1 MYNNLEVERYMSLFG
16 FVSEKNLIQAREEIK
31 ELNAKLEKANK
42 EISQKDSLID
52 QLNQS
57 IANLTEQLRPEHNDI
72 AILTKQLFDL
82 KQEYKQEESKLSS
95 LQENVAGT
103 ENKLTELR
111 KDYIELD
118 EEILYQSYSL
128 FKPMYDFASSEEY
141 KEKLEEIRSHQKE
154 MIRNKT
160 AATCSTKW
168 TVDGS
173 EAKGRK
179 VTNDNI
185 KMLLRCFN
193 TDCENA
199 IDRVKYNNIE
209 SMRARINKSYES
221 LNKLGISN
229 KITISPVYLRLKLD
243 ELSLAIEYAI
253 KKQDEKEEQKRIR
266 QEMREQAKLEK
277 ELEEARKNIDKEKKH
292 YSNALDKLNSQLEGD
307 LSDDQ
312 KNDLLE
318 KKAEI
323 EGQLSNLQKA
333 LDDVD
338 YREANQ
344 KAGYV
349 YIISNIGAFGENV
362 YKIGM
367 TRRLDPM
374 ERVDELGDASVP
386 FNFDVHAM
394 IFSEDAPK
402 LEAALHR
409 AFEDRK
415 LNMVNTRR
423 EFFRVTLDEI
433 ETVVKKNYDK
443 TVEFIRI
450 PPAEQYRQSL
460 AMLEETEK
468 DVALV

>member
-1 MYNNLEVERYMSLFG
+1 MALFG
-16 FVSEKNLIQAREEIK
+16 LVSEKKLKEAEQKIEELRKQVLPEYNTVEAINKQIEELQHQLHSLEIEKRKK
-31 ELNAKLEKANK
+31 ELDLDTLSLSFKDMEEKIQ
-42 EISQKDSLID
+42 E
-52 QLNQS
+52 
-57 IANLTEQLRPEHNDI
+57 
-72 AILTKQLFDL
+72 L
-82 KQEYKQEESKLSS
+82 K
-95 LQENVAGT
+95 
-103 ENKLTELR
+103 

-128 FKPMYDFASSEEY
+128 FSPMYDFASSEEY
-141 KEKLEEIRSHQKE
+141 KDKLEEIRSRQKE
-154 MIRNKT
+154 MVRDKM

-179 VTNDNI
+179 ITNDNI
-185 KMLLRCFN
+185 KMILRCFN

-199 IDRVKYNNIE
+199 IDRVKYSNIE
-209 SMRARINKSYES
+209 SMKARINKSYES
-221 LNKLGISN
+221 LNKLGESN
-229 KITISPVYLRLKLD
+229 SITISHTYLQLKLD
-243 ELSLAIEYAI
+243 ELSLSIEYAI
-253 KKQDEKEEQKRIR
+253 KKQEEKEEQKRIR

-292 YSNALDKLNSQLEGD
+292 YSNALDKLNSQLEGN
-307 LSDDQ
+307 LSEEQ

-318 KKAEI
+318 KKEEI
-323 EGQLSNLQKA
+323 ESQLSNLQKA

-349 YIISNIGAFGENV
+349 YVISNIGAFGENV

-402 LEAALHR
+402 LEAALHK

-433 ETVVKKNYDK
+433 EAVVKANYDK
-443 TVEFIRI
+443 TVEFIKI

-460 AMLEETEK
+460 AMLEESKK
-468 DVALV
+468 DVAVV

>member
-1 MYNNLEVERYMSLFG
+1 
-16 FVSEKNLIQAREEIK
+16 
-31 ELNAKLEKANK
+31 
-42 EISQKDSLID
+42 
-52 QLNQS
+52 
-57 IANLTEQLRPEHNDI
+57 
-72 AILTKQLFDL
+72 
-82 KQEYKQEESKLSS
+82 
-95 LQENVAGT
+95 
-103 ENKLTELR
+103 
-111 KDYIELD
+111 
-118 EEILYQSYSL
+118 
-128 FKPMYDFASSEEY
+128 
-141 KEKLEEIRSHQKE
+141 
-154 MIRNKT
+154 
-160 AATCSTKW
+160 
-168 TVDGS
+168 
-173 EAKGRK
+173 
-179 VTNDNI
+179 
-185 KMLLRCFN
+185 
-193 TDCENA
+193 
-199 IDRVKYNNIE
+199 
-209 SMRARINKSYES
+209 
-221 LNKLGISN
+221 
-229 KITISPVYLRLKLD
+229 
-243 ELSLAIEYAI
+243 
-253 KKQDEKEEQKRIR
+253 
-266 QEMREQAKLEK
+266 MREQAKLEK
-277 ELEEARKNIDKEKKH
+277 ELEEARKNIDKETKH
-292 YSNALDKLNSQLEGD
+292 YANALDKLNSQLEGN
-307 LSDDQ
+307 LTDDQ

-333 LDDVD
+333 LNDVD

-433 ETVVKKNYDK
+433 EAVVKANYDK
-443 TVEFIRI
+443 TVEFIKI

-460 AMLEETEK
+460 AMTQENAREK
-468 DVALV
+468 AFA

>member
-1 MYNNLEVERYMSLFG
+1 MALFG
-16 FVSEKNLIQAREEIK
+16 LVSEKKLKEAEQKIEELRKQVLPEYNTVEAINKQIEELQHQLHSLEIEKRKK
-31 ELNAKLEKANK
+31 ELDLDTLSLSFKDMEEKIQ
-42 EISQKDSLID
+42 E
-52 QLNQS
+52 
-57 IANLTEQLRPEHNDI
+57 
-72 AILTKQLFDL
+72 L
-82 KQEYKQEESKLSS
+82 K
-95 LQENVAGT
+95 
-103 ENKLTELR
+103 

-128 FKPMYDFASSEEY
+128 FSPMYDFASSEEY
-141 KEKLEEIRSHQKE
+141 KDKLEEIRSRQKE
-154 MIRNKT
+154 MVRDKM

-179 VTNDNI
+179 ITNDNI
-185 KMLLRCFN
+185 KMILRCFN

-199 IDRVKYNNIE
+199 IDRVKYSNIE
-209 SMRARINKSYES
+209 SMKARINKSYES
-221 LNKLGISN
+221 LNKLGESN
-229 KITISPVYLRLKLD
+229 SITISHTYLQLKLD
-243 ELSLAIEYAI
+243 ELSLSIEYAI
-253 KKQDEKEEQKRIR
+253 KKQEEKEEQKRIR

-292 YSNALDKLNSQLEGD
+292 YSNALDKLNSQLEGN
-307 LSDDQ
+307 LSEEQ

-318 KKAEI
+318 KKEEI
-323 EGQLSNLQKA
+323 ESQLSNLQKA

-374 ERVDELGDASVP
+374 DRIDELGDASVP

-402 LEAALHR
+402 LEAALHK

-415 LNMVNTRR
+415 LNMINTRR

-433 ETVVKKNYDK
+433 EAVVKANYDK
-443 TVEFIRI
+443 TVEFIKI

-460 AMLEETEK
+460 ALLEETK
-468 DVALV
+468 KR

>member
-1 MYNNLEVERYMSLFG
+1 MALFG
-16 FVSEKNLIQAREEIK
+16 LVSEKKLKEAEQKIEELRKQVLPEYNTVEAINKQIEELQHQLHSLEIEKRKKELDLDTLTLSSKDMEEKIK
-31 ELNAKLEKANK
+31 ELK
-42 EISQKDSLID
+42 
-52 QLNQS
+52 
-57 IANLTEQLRPEHNDI
+57 
-72 AILTKQLFDL
+72 
-82 KQEYKQEESKLSS
+82 
-95 LQENVAGT
+95 
-103 ENKLTELR
+103 
-111 KDYIELD
+111 KDYIELN
-118 EEILYQSYSL
+118 EEVLYQSYSL
-128 FKPMYDFASSEEY
+128 YKPIYDFATSEEY
-141 KEKLEEIRSHQKE
+141 KEELERIRIQQKG
-154 MIRNKT
+154 MIKNQEAVVCTVNWK
-160 AATCSTKW
+160 
-168 TVDGS
+168 VDGS
-173 EAKGRK
+173 EAKGKK

-185 KMLLRCFN
+185 KLILRCFN

-199 IDRVKYNNIE
+199 IDRVKYSNIE
-209 SMRARINKSYES
+209 SMRARIIKSYDS
-221 LNKLGISN
+221 LNKLAEGN
-229 KITISPVYLRLKLD
+229 KIFIRDLYRDLKLK
-243 ELSLAIEYAI
+243 ELDLAVEYAL

-292 YSNALDKLNSQLEGD
+292 YSNALDKLNSQLEGN
-307 LSDDQ
+307 LSEEQ

-318 KKAEI
+318 KKEEI
-323 EGQLSNLQKA
+323 ESQLSNLQKA

-374 ERVDELGDASVP
+374 DRIDELGDASVP

-402 LEAALHR
+402 LEAALHK

-415 LNMVNTRR
+415 LNMINTRR

-433 ETVVKKNYDK
+433 EAVVKANYDK
-443 TVEFIRI
+443 TVEFIKI

-460 AMLEETEK
+460 ALLEETK
-468 DVALV
+468 KR

>member
-1 MYNNLEVERYMSLFG
+1 MSLFG
-16 FVSEKNLIQAREEIK
+16 FVSEKNLVQAQEEIK
-31 ELNAKLEKANK
+31 KLNAKLEKVN
-42 EISQKDSLID
+42 EDISQKDSLIN

-57 IANLTEQLRPEHNDI
+57 ITNLKEQLRPEHNDI
-72 AILTKQLFDL
+72 AILTKRLFDL
-82 KQEYKQEESKLSS
+82 KQEYKEEESKLSS
-95 LQENVAGT
+95 LQENVADV

-141 KEKLEEIRSHQKE
+141 KEKLEEIRSQQKE

-292 YSNALDKLNSQLEGD
+292 YSNAPDKLNSQLEGD

-433 ETVVKKNYDK
+433 EAVVKKNYDK

>member
-1 MYNNLEVERYMSLFG
+1 MALFG
-16 FVSEKNLIQAREEIK
+16 LVSEKKLKEAEQKIEELRKQVLPEYNTVEAINKQIEELQHQLHSLEIEKRKK
-31 ELNAKLEKANK
+31 ELDLDTLSLSFKDMEEKIQ
-42 EISQKDSLID
+42 E
-52 QLNQS
+52 
-57 IANLTEQLRPEHNDI
+57 
-72 AILTKQLFDL
+72 L
-82 KQEYKQEESKLSS
+82 K
-95 LQENVAGT
+95 
-103 ENKLTELR
+103 

-128 FKPMYDFASSEEY
+128 FSPMYDFASSEEY
-141 KEKLEEIRSHQKE
+141 KEKLEEIRSQQKE
-154 MIRNKT
+154 MVRDKM

-185 KMLLRCFN
+185 KMILRCFN

-199 IDRVKYNNIE
+199 IDRVKYSNIE
-209 SMRARINKSYES
+209 SMKARINKSYES
-221 LNKLGISN
+221 LNKLGESN
-229 KITISPVYLRLKLD
+229 SITISHTYLQLKLD
-243 ELSLAIEYAI
+243 ELSLSIEYAI
-253 KKQDEKEEQKRIR
+253 KKQEEKEEQKRIR

-292 YSNALDKLNSQLEGD
+292 YSNALDKLNSQLEGN
-307 LSDDQ
+307 LSEEQ

-318 KKAEI
+318 KKEEI
-323 EGQLSNLQKA
+323 ESQLSNLQQA

-349 YIISNIGAFGENV
+349 YVISNIGAFGENV

-374 ERVDELGDASVP
+374 ERIDELGDASVP

-402 LEAALHR
+402 LEAALHK

-433 ETVVKKNYDK
+433 ETVVKANYDK
-443 TVEFIRI
+443 TVKFIKI

-460 AMLEETEK
+460 ALLEETK
-468 DVALV
+468 KR

>member
-1 MYNNLEVERYMSLFG
+1 
-16 FVSEKNLIQAREEIK
+16 
-31 ELNAKLEKANK
+31 
-42 EISQKDSLID
+42 
-52 QLNQS
+52 
-57 IANLTEQLRPEHNDI
+57 
-72 AILTKQLFDL
+72 
-82 KQEYKQEESKLSS
+82 
-95 LQENVAGT
+95 
-103 ENKLTELR
+103 
-111 KDYIELD
+111 
-118 EEILYQSYSL
+118 
-128 FKPMYDFASSEEY
+128 MYDFASSEEY
-141 KEKLEEIRSHQKE
+141 KEKLEEIRSQQKE

-423 EFFRVTLDEI
+423 EFFHVTLDEI
-433 ETVVKKNYDK
+433 ESVVKANYDK
-443 TVEFIRI
+443 TVEFIKI

-460 AMLEETEK
+460 AMLEENKKEA
-468 DVALV
+468 VLV

>member
-1 MYNNLEVERYMSLFG
+1 MSLFG
-16 FVSEKNLIQAREEIK
+16 LVSEKSLKQAQEEISK
-31 ELNAKLEKANK
+31 KDI
-42 EISQKDSLID
+42 EIQQLQQTIDDLKD
-52 QLNQS
+52 QL
-57 IANLTEQLRPEHNDI
+57 LPEHNDI
-72 AILTKQLFDL
+72 CVLNQQIADL
-82 KQEYKQEESKLSS
+82 KQSCDLEKNRLTALKDSYFD
-95 LQENVAGT
+95 V
-103 ENKLTELR
+103 ENKIHNLR
-111 KDYIELD
+111 QEYIELD

-128 FKPMYDFASSEEY
+128 FKPMYDFSTSEEY
-141 KEKLEEIRSHQKE
+141 KDRLDDIRAQQKE
-154 MIRNKT
+154 MIRDKT
-160 AATCSTKW
+160 AAICSTKW
-168 TVDGS
+168 TVNGS

-185 KMLLRCFN
+185 KLLLRCFN

-199 IDRVKYNNIE
+199 IDRVKYSNIE
-209 SMRARINKSYES
+209 SMKARINKSYES
-221 LNKLGISN
+221 LNKLGQGN
-229 KITISPVYLRLKLD
+229 QITISPAYLQLKLE

-292 YSNALDKLNSQLEGD
+292 YSNALDKLNSQLEGN
-307 LSDDQ
+307 LSEEQ

-323 EGQLSNLQKA
+323 EDQLSTLQKA

-349 YIISNIGAFGENV
+349 YIISNIGAFGDNV

-423 EFFRVTLDEI
+423 EFFHVTLEEI
-433 ETVVKKNYDK
+433 ETVVKANYDK
-443 TVEFIRI
+443 TVEFIKI

-460 AMLEETEK
+460 AMLEEGKKE
-468 DVALV
+468 VVLV